1 MSDTSHEPEHD
12 DAKHEDPGHEK
23 EATSA
28 DRDGDRYI
36 PSADQDVAS
45 GQPYDPRQD
54 PDTDPDM
61 LQQKAPPEAGVNRR
75 DPAEGPDDESATDG

>member
-1 MSDTSHEPEHD
+1 MSDTTPDGHQEPD
-12 DAKHEDPGHEK
+12 
-23 EATSA
+23 EATSG
-28 DRDGDRYI
+28 RDDSGQI

-54 PDTDPDM
+54 PETDAN
-61 LQQKAPPEAGVNRR
+61 LSQEKAPAQEGVNQR

>member
-1 MSDTSHEPEHD
+1 MSDTTPDGQQEPD
-12 DAKHEDPGHEK
+12 
-23 EATSA
+23 EATSG
-28 DRDGDRYI
+28 RDDSGQI

-54 PDTDPDM
+54 PETDADLAKENL
-61 LQQKAPPEAGVNRR
+61 LQEKAPAQEGVNQR